1 MRASSGHRTLASSFL
16 APASWGSVVAV
27 SLSVPALSPEHLAE
41 LRAARHALE
50 HPGLAVRI
58 ANAIGSPIERTVGRL
73 PRSWQEGIVGISRD
87 ALERAARAAIW
98 TIDGRAPRDARDGL
112 HTLAVSLTGAVGGAF
127 GLPALALELP
137 ISTTIMLRSIAEIAR
152 GEGEDLATPGA
163 KLACVEVFALGGRTR
178 SDDASESA
186 YYLARTALGKAVSDA
201 AEYLARG
208 GAKLAEPALVRFV
221 TTVAARFQIQVT
233 EKAAAQAV
241 PVVGAAGGALI
252 NNLFI
257 SHFQRMARGHFT
269 VRRLERVYSPEIVAA
284 AYREP

>member
-1 MRASSGHRTLASSFL
+1 M
-16 APASWGSVVAV
+16 
-27 SLSVPALSPEHLAE
+27 SLSIPVLSPEHLAE
-41 LRAARHALE
+41 LRAARQALE

-58 ANAIGSPIERTVGRL
+58 ANAIGAPIERTVGRL
-73 PRSWQEGIVGISRD
+73 PTSWQEGIVGISRD
-87 ALERAARAAIW
+87 ALDRAARVAIW
-98 TIDGRAPRDARDGL
+98 TIDGSTARDPRDGL
-112 HTLAVSLTGAVGGAF
+112 HTLAVSVTGAVGGAF

-152 GEGEDLATPGA
+152 GEGENLGTPGA

-186 YYLARTALGKAVSDA
+186 YYLARAALGKAVSDA

-208 GAKLAEPALVRFV
+208 GVKLAEPALVRFV